1 MDSMTITQGEQV
13 FGHDG
18 MLWKP
23 LPGCVSTF
31 DELLHSQRRWM
42 QIFNETDWDPWRA
55 AELAPECKHAEHVMG
70 EWTRAEPGHRP
81 MTKRRIGAINAAI
94 TRKVRAERAADEAR
108 WERDRSRYDLERE
121 RARLALLERDSIHRS
136 HERELA
142 EHRSRTIY
150 PAMPAARRA
159 EAIAELEA
167 KVEKDEQEIA
177 RLATVVGDREDVV
190 DHDGKLPQDRRKWNV
205 IGYGITRRRLVEE
218 LSASTAQLRV
228 ALEVT
233 EDRQEKSKLSA
244 QLYTEDRRLQVLLG
258 VPILA
263 AEDMCADCYTP
274 QFQHG
279 YGDVNE
285 MHPCPRWPM
294 HAARM
299 ARVWEILRS
308 ASEHARPTEPEP
320 SRPQPLATLP
330 GSQPIAEVIE
340 QLTALQSEYPEGI
353 VKRGRANRWELWPK
367 D

>member
-190 DHDGKLPQDRRKWNV
+190 DHDGKLPHLVRHHAPSISRGAVRVHRAAARSARGNRGPARKVEAERPALHGRSQAASAPGCADPGGRRYV
-205 IGYGITRRRLVEE
+205 RRL
-218 LSASTAQLRV
+218 L
-228 ALEVT
+228 
-233 EDRQEKSKLSA
+233 
-244 QLYTEDRRLQVLLG
+244 
-258 VPILA
+258 
-263 AEDMCADCYTP
+263 
-274 QFQHG
+274 
-279 YGDVNE
+279 
-285 MHPCPRWPM
+285 
-294 HAARM
+294 HAA
-299 ARVWEILRS
+299 V
-308 ASEHARPTEPEP
+308 PTWV
-320 SRPQPLATLP
+320 R
-330 GSQPIAEVIE
+330 
-340 QLTALQSEYPEGI
+340 
-353 VKRGRANRWELWPK
+353 
-367 D
+367 